1 MPFLPPNLAADL
13 LSQSSEYAVYPQSF
27 GGAFV
32 ALTTQTAPTESDSS
46 QLESIF
52 AEVEEVQ
59 ESLIPLLQEIQT
71 QYHYLPEFALRR
83 VASKLSISVTDV
95 YQVATFYSCFSLEPV
110 GKHVVQVCLGTA
122 CHVRGA
128 PRVLDR
134 MLRDLNLSAPGTTA
148 DMQFTVRSV
157 RCVGCCGLAPVVRV
171 DNNTHPN
178 LTQAKVR
185 GMLKKYQSKEARPAE
200 STDEAA
206 NAEAR
211 IHP

>member
-1 MPFLPPNLAADL
+1 
-13 LSQSSEYAVYPQSF
+13 
-27 GGAFV
+27 V
-32 ALTTQTAPTESDSS
+32 ALTQTVTEKEAA
-46 QLESIF
+46 QLETVLADF
-52 AEVEEVQ
+52 EEVQ

-83 VASKLSISVTDV
+83 VASKLHIPLTDV

-134 MLRDLNLSAPGTTA
+134 IIRDLKLHAPGTTA

-185 GMLKKYQSKEARPAE
+185 GLLKKYQSKEARPAAE
-200 STDEAA
+200 DEAA

-211 IHP
+211 IHS

>member
-13 LSQSSEYAVYPQSF
+13 LSQSPEYAVYPQSF
-27 GGAFV
+27 GGALV
-32 ALTTQTAPTESDSS
+32 ALTHVAATEQESN
-46 QLESIF
+46 QLESLLSNC
-52 AEVEEVQ
+52 EETRD
-59 ESLIPLLQEIQT
+59 SLIPLLQEIQT

-128 PRVLDR
+128 PRVLDH

-185 GMLKKYQSKEARPAE
+185 GMLKRYQSKEARPAE

-211 IHP
+211 IHT